1 MSTLALHGGTPVR
14 TEPYTSW
21 PEFDE
26 AEIQAVTDALRTGN
40 WASGDGDRS
49 LVNFERSFAAY
60 QGAEYCLAVS
70 SGTSALEIALR
81 SLRLPRGSEVIL
93 SPYTY
98 MASPTAALNVGL
110 VPIFVDMDP
119 ETYNIDPRLIEAAI
133 TDRTGAIMTVH
144 FGGLAGDMG
153 EILEIARRHDLKVIE
168 DAAHAHGSTWNDRG
182 LGTIGDVG
190 CFSLGPGKNLTPGVG
205 GAVMTNDLEIYK
217 HAIAY
222 SEMDIGGRVM
232 RFGEMGLDESA
243 AEPDE
248 WFPYSSGNRR
258 LGGVLAALASAQL
271 ERLEGQTQRRSRNG
285 RYMAEL
291 LEDLE
296 GLSSR
301 REDPFVTRNAN
312 HLHIVRYDADGFDGL
327 PRDRFV
333 EAMQAEGLG
342 IRAGYRRPMNRADLF
357 SDPNGEL
364 SLVWPRG
371 EGGPDVDYASMSCPH
386 AERACE
392 TEDLWITQNMM
403 LSGPTAMEEIVEG
416 AEKVRDNLSAL
427 DQA

>member
-1 MSTLALHGGTPVR
+1 MSTLALHGGSPVR

-110 VPIFVDMDP
+110 VPSFVDMDP

-144 FGGLAGDMG
+144 FGGLACDMG
-153 EILEIARRHDLKVIE
+153 EILEIARRHHLKVIE

-232 RFGEMGLDESA
+232 RFGEMGLAESA

-327 PRDRFV
+327 R
-333 EAMQAEGLG
+333 G
-342 IRAGYRRPMNRADLF
+342 IALSRPCRLKD
-357 SDPNGEL
+357 
-364 SLVWPRG
+364 
-371 EGGPDVDYASMSCPH
+371 
-386 AERACE
+386 
-392 TEDLWITQNMM
+392 
-403 LSGPTAMEEIVEG
+403 
-416 AEKVRDNLSAL
+416 
-427 DQA
+427 

>member
-1 MSTLALHGGTPVR
+1 MSALALQGGTPIR
-14 TEPYTSW
+14 TEPYNAW

-26 AEIQAVTDALRTGN
+26 SDVEAVVDALRTGN
-40 WASGDGDRS
+40 WATGEGDRS
-49 LVNFERSFAAY
+49 LINFERSFAAY

-81 SLRLPRGSEVIL
+81 ALRLPRGSEVIL

-98 MASPTAALNVGL
+98 MASPTAVLNVGL

-133 TDRTGAIMTVH
+133 TERTGAIMTVH
-144 FGGLAGDMG
+144 FGGLACDMG
-153 EILEIARRHDLKVIE
+153 AILDLAGRHDLKVIE
-168 DAAHAHGSTWNDRG
+168 DSAHAHGSTWNDRG

-232 RFGEMGLDESA
+232 RFGEMGLGRAA
-243 AEPDE
+243 AEPEE
-248 WFPYSSGNRR
+248 WFPYSAGNRR

-271 ERLEGQTQRRSRNG
+271 DRLEGQTQRRSENG
-285 RYMAEL
+285 TYLAGL
-291 LEDLE
+291 LEDVD
-296 GLSSR
+296 GLASR
-301 REDPFVTRNAN
+301 REDPYVTRNAN
-312 HLHIVRYDADGFDGL
+312 HLHIVRYDAEGFDGL
-327 PRDRFV
+327 PRSRFI
-333 EAMQAEGLG
+333 EAMQAEGIG
-342 IRAGYRRPMNRADLF
+342 IRAGYARPMNRADLF

-371 EGGPDVDYASMSCPH
+371 DGGPDVDYASMSCPH
-386 AERACE
+386 AERACA
-392 TEDLWITQNMM
+392 TEDMWITQVMM
-403 LSGPTAMEEIVEG
+403 LSGPQAMDEIVDG
-416 AEKVRDNLSAL
+416 AEKVRDHLADLSVH
-427 DQA
+427 

>member
-1 MSTLALHGGTPVR
+1 MSALALQGGTPIR
-14 TEPYTSW
+14 TEPYNAW

-26 AEIQAVTDALRTGN
+26 SDVEAVVDALRTGN
-40 WASGDGDRS
+40 WATGEGDRS
-49 LVNFERSFAAY
+49 LTNFERSFAAY

-81 SLRLPRGSEVIL
+81 ALRLPRGSEVIL

-98 MASPTAALNVGL
+98 MASPTAVLNVGL

-133 TDRTGAIMTVH
+133 TEHTGAIMTVH
-144 FGGLAGDMG
+144 FGGLACDMG
-153 EILEIARRHDLKVIE
+153 VVLDIARRHALKVIE
-168 DAAHAHGSTWNDRG
+168 DSAHAHGSTWNDRG

-205 GAVMTNDLEIYK
+205 GAVMTNDLENYK

-232 RFGEMGLDESA
+232 RFGEMGLDAQA

-248 WFPYSSGNRR
+248 WFPYSAGNRR

-271 ERLEGQTQRRSRNG
+271 DRLEGQTQRRSQNG
-285 RYMAEL
+285 RYLAEL
-291 LEDLE
+291 LEDVD

-301 REDPFVTRNAN
+301 REDEYVTRNAN
-312 HLHIVRYDADGFDGL
+312 HLHIVRYDPEGFDGL
-327 PRDRFV
+327 PRSRFI
-333 EAMQAEGLG
+333 EAMQAEGIG
-342 IRAGYRRPMNRADLF
+342 IRAGYARPMNRADLF

-364 SLVWPRG
+364 TLVWPRG
-371 EGGPDVDYASMSCPH
+371 DGGPDVDYASMSCPH
-386 AERACE
+386 AERACA
-392 TEDLWITQNMM
+392 TEDLWITQVMM
-403 LSGPTAMEEIVEG
+403 LSGSQAMEEIVEG
-416 AEKVRDNLSAL
+416 AEKVRDHLADLGVS
-427 DQA
+427 

>member
-1 MSTLALHGGTPVR
+1 MSTLALQGGTPIR
-14 TEPYTSW
+14 TEPYNSW

-26 AEIQAVTDALRTGN
+26 AEVEAVVDALRTGS
-40 WASGDGDRS
+40 WATGEGQRS
-49 LVNFERSFAAY
+49 LTSFERSFAAY

-70 SGTSALEIALR
+70 SGTSALEIGLR
-81 SLRLPRGSEVIL
+81 ALRLPRGSEVIL

-98 MASPTAALNVGL
+98 MASPTAVLNVGL

-119 ETYNIDPRLIEAAI
+119 ETYNIDSHLIEAAI

-144 FGGLAGDMG
+144 FGGLSCDMG
-153 EILEIARRHDLKVIE
+153 EVLEIARRRDLKVIE
-168 DAAHAHGSTWNDRG
+168 DAAHAHGSTWNHRG

-232 RFGEMGLDESA
+232 RFGEMGLDAEA

-248 WFPYSSGNRR
+248 WFPYSAGNRR
-258 LGGVLAALASAQL
+258 LGGLLAALASAQL
-271 ERLEGQTQRRSRNG
+271 DRLEGQTQRRSENG
-285 RYMAEL
+285 RYLAEL
-291 LEDLE
+291 LEDVD

-301 REDPFVTRNAN
+301 REDPYVTRNAN
-312 HLHIVRYDADGFDGL
+312 HLHIVRYDAQGFEGL

-342 IRAGYRRPMNRADLF
+342 IRAGYRRPMNRAALF

-371 EGGPDVDYASMSCPH
+371 DGGPDVDYASMSCPH
-386 AERACE
+386 AERACA

-403 LSGPTAMEEIVEG
+403 LSGPRAMEEIVDS
-416 AEKVRDNLSAL
+416 AEKVRENLSTLAS
-427 DQA
+427 

>member
-144 FGGLAGDMG
+144 FGGLACDMG
-153 EILEIARRHDLKVIE
+153 EILEIARRHHLKVIE

-232 RFGEMGLDESA
+232 RFGEMGLGESA

-271 ERLEGQTQRRSRNG
+271 ERLEGQTQRRSQNG